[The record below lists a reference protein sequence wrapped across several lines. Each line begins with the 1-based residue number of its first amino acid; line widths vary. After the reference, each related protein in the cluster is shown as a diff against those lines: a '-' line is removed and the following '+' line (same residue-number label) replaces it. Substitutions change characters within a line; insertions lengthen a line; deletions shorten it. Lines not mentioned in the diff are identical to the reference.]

1 VLELILDVRL
11 EHDEVREIE
20 GKDDMEEVVVYEDDV
35 VVADDEEMEDEDDKA
50 EVKLEDLLRISL
62 VPAATLAP
70 AAVGAAAVLSKV
82 VLSPITVAVLLPGSL
97 LLCLSIIFPCPLTSG
112 AIPGRT

>member
-1 VLELILDVRL
+1 
-11 EHDEVREIE
+11 
-20 GKDDMEEVVVYEDDV
+20 M
-35 VVADDEEMEDEDDKA
+35 ADDEEMEDEDDKA

-62 VPAATLAP
+62 VPAATLA
-70 AAVGAAAVLSKV
+70 VGAAAVLSKV
-82 VLSPITVAVLLPGSL
+82 VLPPITVAVLLPGSL